1 VKQQLIISGTGGQ
14 GVLFLTR
21 LLARAGLEMG
31 AEVLTSETHGMAMR
45 GGTVISHVKIGRFQ
59 SPLVMRGRADTG
71 LFLHEPNLEFHG
83 DFIKKGGSCIVN
95 AKTEGASL
103 TIDATGSAREIGSLV
118 ITNLVLLGYAIKNEA
133 LFCDASVV
141 EEVIKKV
148 SQPRNLDMN
157 LRGFEKGLHS

>member
-1 VKQQLIISGTGGQ
+1 VKQQIIVSGTGGQ

-21 LLARAGLEMG
+21 LLAQAGLEMG

-45 GGTVISHVKIGRFQ
+45 GGTVISHVKVGRFQ

-71 LFLHEPNLEFHG
+71 IFLNEANLEFHG
-83 DFIKKGGSCIVN
+83 DFIKKGGFCIVN
-95 AKTEGASL
+95 GQNQGSSL
-103 TIDATGSAREIGSLV
+103 TIDATGAAREIGSLV

-157 LRGFEKGLHS
+157 LRGFGKGLHL